1 MNSKTASYLLPAMAF
16 VLIQGCAQQNAA
28 QTPPR
33 PVLAVKVGDEAAA
46 RETAFAGEVR
56 ARYETKLSF
65 RVPGKV
71 TARRVE
77 VGDRVRKGQ
86 LLAQLDPVD
95 YQLASKALAS
105 QLSAARTERDF
116 AKDDLAR
123 YKELLD
129 QKFISATDYDR
140 AGTRYQTA
148 RDRVEALEAQLTQAN
163 NQTRYAELHADR
175 DGVIT
180 SLPVETGQVV
190 TAGQPIATLAQLD
203 EKEVVVSVPEHR
215 IADVR
220 KANEASV
227 ALWVNQSQRL
237 KARVR
242 EIAPSADPA
251 SRTYSVKL
259 SLLEGKD
266 RADLGMTATA
276 YFPANGSG
284 QITVPLSALFQLQTD
299 SSQARVWVID
309 ETTQSVKSVPV
320 KAGASVRDQRVV
332 VSGLTAGQL
341 VVSAGVNRLAEG
353 QKVRLLGDDS
363 LVAGKSSATAPLVAG
378 APKKSSEAAQ

>member
-1 MNSKTASYLLPAMAF
+1 MNRKTGSYLLPAIA
-16 VLIQGCAQQNAA
+16 LILSHGCAQQDAA

-33 PVLAVKVGDEAAA
+33 PVLAVKVGEEVAA

-71 TARRVE
+71 IARRVE

-129 QKFISATDYDR
+129 QKFISSTDYDR
-140 AGTRYQTA
+140 ADTRYQTA

-180 SLPVETGQVV
+180 ALPVESGQVV

-203 EKEVVVSVPEHR
+203 EKEVVLSVPEHR

-220 KANEASV
+220 KAEETSV
-227 ALWVNQSQRL
+227 ALWVDQSQRL

-266 RADLGMTATA
+266 LAGLGMTATG
-276 YFPANGSG
+276 YFPAIAAD
-284 QITVPLSALFQLQTD
+284 QITVPLSALFQPQTGPG
-299 SSQARVWVID
+299 QARVWVVD
-309 ETTQSVKSVPV
+309 EKTQSVRSVPV
-320 KAGASVRDQRVV
+320 KAGATVRDQRVV
-332 VSGLTAGQL
+332 VSGLTDGQL

-353 QKVRLLGDDS
+353 QKVRLLGDDR
-363 LVAGKSSATAPLVAG
+363 LAADKPSAAAPLLG
-378 APKKSSEAAQ
+378 DAASK